1 MAHASAES
9 AAGKGEAFLHSDTLD
24 KVCVESTDLFAR
36 RGATCGSL
44 VATGNTK
51 MKVVSHCIQ
60 TWARLRF
67 LSSIVKYTNPKNKMA
82 REYVSEVLGL
92 EGFPFTERSI
102 SSLLT
107 DGSSVDYGLAVY
119 WSSSSFS
126 THLVSPLTKEM
137 VSEKN
142 SGGGRLGGSN
152 VNDIKIIVNK

>member
-1 MAHASAES
+1 LYNGTFVRRKC
-9 AAGKGEAFLHSDTLD
+9 GKGEAFSHSDALD

-67 LSSIVKYTNPKNKMA
+67 LSSLVNYTNPKNKMA

-92 EGFPFTERSI
+92 EGFSFTERSI
-102 SSLLT
+102 SS
-107 DGSSVDYGLAVY
+107 
-119 WSSSSFS
+119 
-126 THLVSPLTKEM
+126 
-137 VSEKN
+137 
-142 SGGGRLGGSN
+142 
-152 VNDIKIIVNK
+152 